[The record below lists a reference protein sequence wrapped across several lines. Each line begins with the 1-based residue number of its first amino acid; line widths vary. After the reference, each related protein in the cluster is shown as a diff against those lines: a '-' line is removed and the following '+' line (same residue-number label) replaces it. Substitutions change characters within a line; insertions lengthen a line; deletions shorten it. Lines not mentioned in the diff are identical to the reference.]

1 MGNEIR
7 DTGPDYYERIGVAFE
22 FPNFY
27 SKFSVLDNLKAF
39 VPFTRKTEDPMKLP
53 QTSRSNRCRKYE
65 GFPAIQGHEDE
76 VEFLS
81 GVTA

>member
-27 SKFSVLDNLKAF
+27 SKFSVLDNLKLF
-39 VPFTRKTEDPMKLP
+39 
-53 QTSRSNRCRKYE
+53 RSLYKGRRRI
-65 GFPAIQGHEDE
+65 P
-76 VEFLS
+76 
-81 GVTA
+81 